1 MTPSVV
7 ISYDGTPDDDDAVA
21 LGRIFLQA
29 GASVS
34 LAYVRHSRLQDEA
47 AEAREHTATDA
58 LLAHGAQALGPETR
72 TQVLFN
78 PSTASAL
85 RTLIVHEGGDILV
98 FGSSYRTAA
107 GHVAPGR
114 AAEELLD
121 RGPAA
126 VALAPAGL
134 RDADSELARGPPWC
148 PVDKVTQPSS
158 RSSRACLATRRPPGA
173 RLPQRRLR
181 VAGGGDGLSRT
192 GDRQRLT
199 ARVRRTE
206 QSGHAV
212 HSGRDRG
219 KHSVT
224 TTPAASIAANPDL
237 GRFVDTRRSMLDAR
251 ETNHTHVRAVGLCV
265 TTRGKP

>member
-1 MTPSVV
+1 VTPSVV

-34 LAYVRHSRLQDEA
+34 LAYVRHSHLQDEA
-47 AEAREHTATDA
+47 AEARERTATDA
-58 LLAHGAQALGPETR
+58 LLARGAQALGDGTR
-72 TQVLFN
+72 TQVLLN

-114 AAEELLD
+114 AAEDLLD

-134 RDADSELARGPPWC
+134 RDAEAHVATIALGASQPGDAAEQTASSLA
-148 PVDKVTQPSS
+148 
-158 RSSRACLATRRPPGA
+158 A
-173 RLPQRRLR
+173 R
-181 VAGGGDGLSRT
+181 
-192 GDRQRLT
+192 
-199 ARVRRTE
+199 
-206 QSGHAV
+206 
-212 HSGRDRG
+212 
-219 KHSVT
+219 
-224 TTPAASIAANPDL
+224 
-237 GRFVDTRRSMLDAR
+237 LDAR
-251 ETNHTHVRAVGLCV
+251 LTKSPNRAADLLVLASRPDAPQGHVSLSAASELLAEAAACPVLVIANGSPLEFVAPRNAATPSTQAETAAMT
-265 TTRGKP
+265 P